1 MPKNQSTAAQRARA
15 AARAG
20 GKYTTVLRENRT
32 SNITSGETSSRARP
46 AHMARWS
53 QPTHMARLAAGI
65 RSRGTYLHQRF
76 PSRAVRGRIVFNDS
90 TGHLGSFLE
99 MLYDLTV
106 TARPEL
112 APVVAA
118 AVVKVADFEAIDALF
133 APLDRAV
140 RCFLAQVPHTVWQ
153 QQLAAH
159 IEALREQSGP
169 GWETRNHMIGW
180 YDRAMAERIGFDGY
194 PTRDGFPY
202 SGACGI
208 LDAILVTTA
217 GGYAPGSLVRLR
229 DDRTVY
235 VLDVQW
241 WDEHGGPDGYTV
253 VPVDKGGDFE
263 VRADQVAGPA
273 DSSSA

>member
-20 GKYTTVLRENRT
+20 GKYTTALRENRAPDPT
-32 SNITSGETSSRARP
+32 APGETSLRARQR
-46 AHMARWS
+46 A
-53 QPTHMARLAAGI
+53 HMARLAADI
-65 RSRGTYLHQRF
+65 HTRGTYLHQLF
-76 PSRAVRGRIVFNDS
+76 PSRSVRGRLVFNDS

-112 APVVAA
+112 VPVVPAD
-118 AVVKVADFEAIDALF
+118 VVKAVDFEAIDALF

-140 RCFLAQVPHTVWQ
+140 RCLLAWEPSTVWQ

-159 IEALREQSGP
+159 IDVLRERSGP
-169 GWETRNHMIGW
+169 GWETRHRMIGW
-180 YDRAMAERIGFDGY
+180 YHRAMAERIGFDGY

-208 LDAILVTTA
+208 LDATLVTTA

-241 WDEHGGPDGYTV
+241 WDEYGGPDGYVV